1 MSDLQKYLHKQ
12 LDDPAFAAAWE
23 RAYPEYEI
31 MKLLAQARNEQGLSQ
46 AELAQRCGLKQ
57 SNISRLETGAS
68 SPTLKTLE
76 QLASGLG
83 RKLEIR
89 FV

>member
-1 MSDLQKYLHKQ
+1 
-12 LDDPAFAAAWE
+12 
-23 RAYPEYEI
+23 YEI

-57 SNISRLETGAS
+57 SNISRLETGSS